1 MRSVAE
7 RVIEYPISWRFAQ
20 RSGYRKADPC
30 FISVNPWIEC
40 ASMSSAVRV
49 RFAPSPTGYLHIGG
63 ARTALFNWLY
73 AKHTGGTLVL
83 RVEDTDRARNTEEAA
98 RALYVGL
105 RWLGL
110 DWDEGPEA
118 GGNFGPYFQSEREAV
133 YQNYLD
139 KLRATDRVYDDAG
152 SIRFRFAREKVVVD
166 DVICGRIEFDM
177 TSPETNPDMT
187 IRRPDGSWIF
197 HFVNVVDDIEMKIS
211 HVIRGEDHLSNTPK
225 HVQLYRAFEAAPPR
239 FAHIPLILNKDGS
252 KMSKRDQGASIN
264 TYIDGGYLPEAVRNY
279 LCLLGW
285 SPKDN
290 REKIEIEEVV
300 RLFDLEK
307 VHRKNA
313 SFDLDKCTW
322 LNGEYVRELSDDRF
336 QKLARQALERT
347 GVDLSFF
354 PPEYV
359 RAALET
365 CKGKFKI
372 FSELPAYCGFY
383 FNDEFEFNP
392 EGLAKH
398 FVPENK
404 GRLVAVREA
413 FAALAHFDAATL
425 EAALKATA
433 AQLDV
438 KVGALVHPTRLA
450 VTGSNAGPSL
460 YHLLEI
466 LGKEKVL
473 ARIDGALRRF

>member
-1 MRSVAE
+1 
-7 RVIEYPISWRFAQ
+7 
-20 RSGYRKADPC
+20 
-30 FISVNPWIEC
+30 
-40 ASMSSAVRV
+40 MSSEVRV

-83 RVEDTDRARNTEEAA
+83 RIEDTDRARNTEEAA
-98 RALYVGL
+98 RAIYDGL

-118 GGNFGPYFQSEREAV
+118 GGDLGPYFQSERETI
-133 YQNYLD
+133 YQSYLD
-139 KLRATDRVYDDAG
+139 RLRAADRVYEDEGAV
-152 SIRFRFAREKVVVD
+152 RFRFARERVVVD
-166 DVICGRIEFDM
+166 DIICGQIEFDM
-177 TSPETNPDMT
+177 TSAETNPDMT

-197 HFVNVVDDIEMKIS
+197 HFVNVVDDSEMKIS

-225 HVQLYRAFEAAPPR
+225 HVQLYRALGATPPR
-239 FAHIPLILNKDGS
+239 FAHIPLILNQDGS
-252 KMSKRDQGASIN
+252 KMSKRDQGASLN
-264 TYIDGGYLPEAVRNY
+264 TYIEGGYLPEAVRNY

-290 REKIEIEEVV
+290 REKLELEEIV

-313 SFDLDKCTW
+313 AFDLDKCVW
-322 LNGEYVRELSDDRF
+322 LNGEYVRELGDERF
-336 QKLARQALERT
+336 QELGREALQKA
-347 GVDLSFF
+347 GIDLSAF
-354 PPEYV
+354 PAGYV
-359 RAALET
+359 HAALET
-365 CKGKFKI
+365 CKGKFKL
-372 FSELPAYCGFY
+372 FSELPAYGGFY
-383 FNDEFEFNP
+383 FIDDFQFNA
-392 EGLAKH
+392 EGVAKH

-404 GRLVAVREA
+404 PYLLAVREA
-413 FAALAHFDAATL
+413 FAALEKFDAASL
-425 EAALKATA
+425 ETALKATA
-433 AQLDV
+433 AALAV

-473 ARIDGALRRF
+473 ARIDRALRGF

>member
-1 MRSVAE
+1 
-7 RVIEYPISWRFAQ
+7 
-20 RSGYRKADPC
+20 
-30 FISVNPWIEC
+30 
-40 ASMSSAVRV
+40 MSSAVRV

-83 RVEDTDRARNTEEAA
+83 RIEDTDRVRNTQEAA
-98 RALYVGL
+98 QAIYDGL

-133 YQNYLD
+133 YQSYLD
-139 KLRATDRVYDDAG
+139 KLRAADRVYDDAG
-152 SIRFRFAREKVVVD
+152 SVRFRFVREKIFVD

-177 TSPETNPDMT
+177 ASAETNPDMT

-197 HFVNVVDDIEMKIS
+197 HFVNVVDDIEMRIS

-225 HVQLYRAFEAAPPR
+225 HVQLYRAFDATPPR

-252 KMSKRDQGASIN
+252 KMSKRDQGASLN
-264 TYIDGGYLPEAVRNY
+264 TYIEGGYLPEAVRNY

-290 REKIEIEEVV
+290 REKLEIEEIV

-313 SFDLDKCTW
+313 SFDLGKCIW
-322 LNGEYVRELSDDRF
+322 LNGEYVRALSDERF
-336 QKLARQALERT
+336 HKLTRQALET
-347 GVDLSFF
+347 AGIDFSKF
-354 PPEYV
+354 PPDYV
-359 RAALET
+359 RSALET
-365 CKGKFKI
+365 CKGKFKLL
-372 FSELPAYCGFY
+372 SEVPGYCGFY
-383 FNDEFEFNP
+383 FKDDFEYDP
-392 EGLAKH
+392 EGVAKH
-398 FVPENK
+398 FIPENK
-404 GRLVAVREA
+404 PHLFAVREA
-413 FAALAHFDAATL
+413 FAGLENFAAANL
-425 EAALKATA
+425 ETALKATA
-433 AQLDV
+433 AQLTV

-473 ARIDGALRRF
+473 ARIDRALALF